1 MDFTYPKDS
10 KRFDGSELI
19 KYTGCYP
26 DIDHRIFTVKLF
38 LELVDKYD
46 ETSNIPNYIKQSI
59 DELFTFIKSNH
70 LLINLTTPNL
80 DKDNVF
86 LYALRVA
93 LSDNNCLRHILD
105 VSNEQAFK
113 YIDNHPEIF
122 TQNIFILSAI
132 LFVIGLYEKYD
143 ILEKLSTQMDKRA
156 LHIFLSTIGLINYKI
171 YEHLIKNEVF
181 KTISESFGPEFN
193 IFLKCTNCNSE
204 DEIYSIL
211 NNNDIDYLAV
221 LCFVR
226 RFEKIFNNKLI
237 FVPFSEDDNDIT
249 DDEPSSCSTLIDPS
263 LDSTSIEFQDENT
276 SETSNLL
283 NIILKYCY
291 MNDEI
296 AFETTTEYIE
306 HVFGIF
312 YLK

>member
-26 DIDHRIFTVKLF
+26 DIDHRIITIKMF

-46 ETSNIPNYIKQSI
+46 ETSNTPDYIKQSI

-70 LLINLTTPNL
+70 LLINLTTSNL

-93 LSDNNCLRHILD
+93 LSDGNCLRHILD
-105 VSNEQAFK
+105 ASNEQAFE

-122 TQNIFILSAI
+122 NQNIFILSAI

-143 ILEKLSTQMDKRA
+143 ILEKLSKQMDKRA
-156 LHIFLSTIGLINYKI
+156 IHIFLSTIGLINYKI

-211 NNNDIDYLAV
+211 NNNDVDYLAV

-226 RFEKIFNNKLI
+226 RFEQIFNNKLI
-237 FVPFSEDDNDIT
+237 FVSFSENDNDIT
-249 DDEPSSCSTLIDPS
+249 E
-263 LDSTSIEFQDENT
+263 DENVCNNS
-276 SETSNLL
+276 SEDGSLMTSNLFD
-283 NIILKYCY
+283 IILEYCY
-291 MNDEI
+291 MNDRI
-296 AFETTTEYIE
+296 AFETTSEYIE
-306 HVFGIF
+306 YVFSIF
-312 YLK
+312 YSN